1 MKLNLIR
8 NENAEFS
15 KAVQKG
21 LDSYN
26 RVSPYAQSIT
36 RDGGFYI
43 ALQNEEGAYKGGWI
57 IKQTADWA
65 FLDLAYVDP
74 DCRRS
79 GWGFKAL
86 DLIEAEARDKGLK
99 GIYTA
104 TVSFQAPDFYKKIGY
119 REIGRLEEYA
129 DNHDKVFLAKRF

>member
-1 MKLNLIR
+1 MYLNVIKE
-8 NENAEFS
+8 ENVDFA
-15 KAVQKG
+15 KAVQQG

-26 RVSPYAQSIT
+26 RASPYAQSIT

-43 ALQNEEGAYKGGWI
+43 ALQDENGTYKGGWI
-57 IKQTADWA
+57 VKQTADWA

-86 DLIEAEARDKGLK
+86 DLIETEAKSKGLK

-104 TVSFQAPDFYKKIGY
+104 TVSFQAPEFYKKVGY
-119 REIGRLEEYA
+119 KEIGRLKEYA
-129 DNHDKVFLAKRF
+129 DNYDKVFLAKRF